1 MKMRTRHLLLPLL
14 APLGAFTIPSHAQVA
29 PVSCAARSIATI
41 EALANHDHDGAR
53 RYLDAVLQSNSQ
65 QMEPMWDAMID
76 SADDEKQLLANMPL
90 HRFGRPDEVAAVA
103 ILLASDEAT
112 YITGSE
118 FNIDGGIL
126 AGTATSP
133 K

>member
-65 QMEPMWDAMID
+65 QMEPMWDAMIEQNWGPYRSHGVPEEIANGD
-76 SADDEKQLLANMPL
+76 HTTTVRLPLTFDHGATTSTLTCDPKAGGAIVEFSLL
-90 HRFGRPDEVAAVA
+90 
-103 ILLASDEAT
+103 
-112 YITGSE
+112 
-118 FNIDGGIL
+118 
-126 AGTATSP
+126 
-133 K
+133 

>member
-65 QMEPMWDAMID
+65 QMEPMWDAMIEQNWGPYRSHGVPEEIANGD
-76 SADDEKQLLANMPL
+76 HTTTVRLPLTFDHGATTSTLTCDPRAGGAIVEFSLL
-90 HRFGRPDEVAAVA
+90 
-103 ILLASDEAT
+103 
-112 YITGSE
+112 
-118 FNIDGGIL
+118 
-126 AGTATSP
+126 
-133 K
+133 